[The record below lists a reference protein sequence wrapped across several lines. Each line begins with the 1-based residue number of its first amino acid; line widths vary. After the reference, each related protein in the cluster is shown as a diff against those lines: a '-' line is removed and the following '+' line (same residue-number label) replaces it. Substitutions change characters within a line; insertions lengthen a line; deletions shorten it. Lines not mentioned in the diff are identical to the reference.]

1 MVAEEIDVAYERVRV
16 VMGDSALTLDMGG
29 ASAAIGVSHGGTML
43 RRTAAETR
51 RLLIEMASEKLG
63 VPVERA
69 HRHRRRRA
77 RRRGPDQARV
87 LCRADRRAL
96 SRQDREMERPA
107 EQRLAGRSP
116 GGAEEACRV
125 QDHRPVAAAQ
135 GPAGQGVRHAR
146 NGQRRAAARH
156 AACAH
161 DPPDGGRRGAGEG
174 RREHRSSISR
184 RARRSGSRTC
194 SRSSPRRN
202 GTRSRPRVRSR

>member
-51 RLLIEMASEKLG
+51 RLLIEMASEQAWRSG
-63 VPVERA
+63 QPA
-69 HRHRRRRA
+69 HRHRRRRP
-77 RRRGPDQARV
+77 RHRGQGQARV
-87 LCRADRRAL
+87 LCRADRRSL
-96 SRQDREMERPA
+96 PRQDREMERPA
-107 EQRLAGRSP
+107 EQRPAGRSP
-116 GGAEEACRV
+116 GAAEEACRL

-135 GPAGQGVRHAR
+135 GSARQGLRHAR

-161 DPPDGGRRGAGEG
+161 GPPDGGRRGAGEG
-174 RREHRSSISR
+174 RRSIDQAHL
-184 RARRSGSRTC
+184 RARGRSGSRTC

-202 GTRSRPRVRSR
+202 GTRSRLRVRSR